1 MLFIVAAG
9 LELQRS
15 PESMKDETDHDQQR
29 LIGVETPRAETS
41 RLDLGPKQVCRL
53 LDALHERQIRDTKSI
68 HKEEINTRY
77 HHHHPDLTNPAA
89 AARTSAAAAGP
100 GPGTAAA
107 AAAGHS
113 DSRER
118 MEAAA
123 PGRLVAN
130 NYPRSCRT
138 TGAAAAARSPA
149 DTSVSDSRPPTRW
162 PAGAG
167 PLFSDSPPTTRS
179 TAAAARRTSVVAEA
193 VR

>member
-29 LIGVETPRAETS
+29 LIGVETPRAEMPLAST
-41 RLDLGPKQVCRL
+41 LGPKQVSRL

-107 AAAGHS
+107 AAAARS
-113 DSRER
+113 DDPKKRA
-118 MEAAA
+118 AAA
-123 PGRLVAN
+123 PGRLVSSN
-130 NYPRSCRT
+130 CPRNCRRT
-138 TGAAAAARSPA
+138 ASAAAGRTPV
-149 DTSVSDSRPPTRW
+149 DTSVS
-162 PAGAG
+162 G
-167 PLFSDSPPTTRS
+167 SPPTKR
-179 TAAAARRTSVVAEA
+179 
-193 VR
+193 

>member
-15 PESMKDETDHDQQR
+15 PESMKDETGHDQQR
-29 LIGVETPRAETS
+29 LIGVETPRAEMPLASTS
-41 RLDLGPKQVCRL
+41 GQNRFPGSI
-53 LDALHERQIRDTKSI
+53 DALHERQIRDTKSI

-138 TGAAAAARSPA
+138 TGAAAAGRTPV
-149 DTSVSDSRPPTRW
+149 DTSVSDSPPPTR
-162 PAGAG
+162 
-167 PLFSDSPPTTRS
+167 
-179 TAAAARRTSVVAEA
+179 
-193 VR
+193 